1 MAFAVAVDDTEEFK
15 QYLTSLIVTAASV
28 AWLFLLFIRSFDL
41 RLTKYRKLFNV
52 IMGLQLLFAMVRNP
66 LLLSSVRSPLVYQ
79 EQLNTRF
86 LHRYLLG
93 GLSPFI
99 LLSFLRQLMF
109 SCPHLFIF
117 SSFLPLVSSI
127 STLNHRRNR
136 RAVQEDEN

>member
-66 LLLSSVRSPLVYQ
+66 LLLSS
-79 EQLNTRF
+79 
-86 LHRYLLG
+86 
-93 GLSPFI
+93 
-99 LLSFLRQLMF
+99 
-109 SCPHLFIF
+109 
-117 SSFLPLVSSI
+117 
-127 STLNHRRNR
+127 
-136 RAVQEDEN
+136 A